1 MGRFRAVQFVPSM
14 QTCMF
19 ITARAMEVEMAKS
32 KRKKHQLAEI
42 ARMELENGQVVITP
56 VEKEEKISIKEAF
69 RRGQR
74 KPKLLIK
81 SSHGG

>member
-1 MGRFRAVQFVPSM
+1 
-14 QTCMF
+14 
-19 ITARAMEVEMAKS
+19 MAKS

-56 VEKEEKISIKEAF
+56 VEKEEKISIQEAF
-69 RRGQR
+69 RRSK

>member
-1 MGRFRAVQFVPSM
+1 
-14 QTCMF
+14 
-19 ITARAMEVEMAKS
+19 MAKS

-42 ARMELENGQVVITP
+42 AKMELQNGQVVITP
-56 VEKEEKISIKEAF
+56 VEKEERISIQEAF
-69 RRGQR
+69 RRGR